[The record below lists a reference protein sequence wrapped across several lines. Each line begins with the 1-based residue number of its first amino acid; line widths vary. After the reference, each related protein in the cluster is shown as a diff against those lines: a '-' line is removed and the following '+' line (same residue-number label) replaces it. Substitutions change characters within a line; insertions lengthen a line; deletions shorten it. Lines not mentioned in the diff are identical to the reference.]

1 MKKKVALI
9 ISIMILIAGGI
20 HIKYNIETYH
30 SDINETN
37 NKIATTLGA
46 IMTKDELKAIDHTK
60 SIANNKVIQDHF
72 INLQDNTDDVTTELS
87 LLESD
92 NPGDYFYI
100 ASHLE
105 RYMITVPHFDMPD
118 GYNPSERGWYKEAV
132 KADGPIVTGIYVDA
146 FTMAPVITS
155 AVALRNPEIYAVVGT
170 DHTLSELS
178 DFMLTVSNVGIFN
191 LESEMMV
198 SSETTVIPMN
208 LSMDDFENN
217 TYETDRYTYNRVQ
230 SEYSKHY
237 IVYGSDTVL
246 EDKLLT
252 SSAVQHAAVYLLL
265 SVFSYILLT
274 VMIKKK
280 ES

>member
-1 MKKKVALI
+1 MRKKVALI

-20 HIKYNIETYH
+20 HIKYNIGKYRGE
-30 SDINETN
+30 INETN
-37 NKIATTLGA
+37 YKIATTLGA
-46 IMTKDELKAIDHTK
+46 IMAKDELKAIDHAN

-72 INLQDNTDDVTTELS
+72 INLQDNTEDVITELS

-105 RYMITVPHFDMPD
+105 RYMITVPHFDIPD
-118 GYNPSERGWYKEAV
+118 EYNPNERGWYKEAV
-132 KADGPIVTGIYVDA
+132 KADGPIVTDIYIDA
-146 FTMAPVITS
+146 FTMDPIITS

-191 LESEMMV
+191 LNSEMMV

-208 LSMDDFENN
+208 LSMDDFMDN
-217 TYETDRYTYNRVQ
+217 TFKTDRHTYYRAQ
-230 SEYSKHY
+230 SEYSNHY

-252 SSAVQHAAVYLLL
+252 SSTVQHAAVYLL
-265 SVFSYILLT
+265 FSP
-274 VMIKKK
+274 MC
-280 ES
+280 

>member
-1 MKKKVALI
+1 MKKNVALI

-30 SDINETN
+30 SEINETN
-37 NKIATTLGA
+37 YKIATTLGA
-46 IMTKDELKAIDHTK
+46 IMAKDELKAIDHAN

-72 INLQDNTDDVTTELS
+72 ISLQDNTEDVITELS
-87 LLESD
+87 LFESD

-105 RYMITVPHFDMPD
+105 RYMISVPHFDMPD
-118 GYNPSERGWYKEAV
+118 EYNPNERGWYKEAV
-132 KADGPIVTGIYVDA
+132 KADAPIVTDIYIDA
-146 FTMAPVITS
+146 FTMNPIITS

-178 DFMLTVSNVGIFN
+178 GFMLTVSNVGIFN
-191 LESEMMV
+191 LNSEMMV
-198 SSETTVIPMN
+198 SSKTTLIPMN
-208 LSMDDFENN
+208 LDMDDFENN
-217 TYETDRYTYNRVQ
+217 TFKTERYTYYRAQ
-230 SEYSKHY
+230 SEYSNHY
-237 IVYGSDTVL
+237 IVYGSDMVL

-252 SSAVQHAAVYLLL
+252 SSTVQHVTVYLLF